1 MTIGGPVDGAVV
13 TDHQMPISGG
23 VDVELDPG
31 SPERERTAQSEQGGR
46 RSFPGTTLVRIG
58 ENATSEPGIRRGR
71 GHSANGSLSSD
82 MLDHILVD
90 LITQTRAALENA
102 LLQRQAV
109 EERFQVDVF
118 LGDVS
123 WETSYSLPGEEK
135 PPRVR
140 ADLSL
145 DWPTWSQ
152 SAYRSWSIGEPP
164 DDLPEVVLE
173 ITLRVQRLA
182 AMPDLA
188 AVVACLPE
196 ESPAIGA
203 DSLVRAAP
211 VVEQVSEPGAGPR
224 FAVETTYQ
232 GTLRLDEAAMND
244 ASTLA
249 GPVGALGRWVASVL
263 VRLGDLELVYL
274 PPEALPGDDSH

>member
-1 MTIGGPVDGAVV
+1 
-13 TDHQMPISGG
+13 
-23 VDVELDPG
+23 
-31 SPERERTAQSEQGGR
+31 
-46 RSFPGTTLVRIG
+46 
-58 ENATSEPGIRRGR
+58 
-71 GHSANGSLSSD
+71 

-90 LITQTRAALENA
+90 LITHTRKALEDA

-123 WETSYSLPGEEK
+123 WETSYSLPGEEQ

-164 DDLPEVVLE
+164 GDLPEVVLE
-173 ITLRVQRLA
+173 ITLRVQRLQA
-182 AMPDLA
+182 APDLG

-196 ESPAIGA
+196 ESPAIGG
-203 DSLVRAAP
+203 DTLVRGAP
-211 VVEQVSEPGAGPR
+211 VVEQVYEPGSDGPR
-224 FAVETTYQ
+224 FAVETAYQ
-232 GTLRLDEAAMND
+232 GTFRLDETAMD
-244 ASTLA
+244 DSSTLA
-249 GPVGALGRWVASVL
+249 GPMGALGRWVASVL
-263 VRLGDLELVYL
+263 VRLGDLDLAYL
-274 PPEALPGDDSH
+274 PVDAPDVDPDA

>member
-1 MTIGGPVDGAVV
+1 
-13 TDHQMPISGG
+13 
-23 VDVELDPG
+23 
-31 SPERERTAQSEQGGR
+31 
-46 RSFPGTTLVRIG
+46 
-58 ENATSEPGIRRGR
+58 
-71 GHSANGSLSSD
+71 

-90 LITQTRAALENA
+90 LITQTRASLEDA

-182 AMPDLA
+182 AMPDLD

-203 DSLVRAAP
+203 DTLVRAAP
-211 VVEQVSEPGAGPR
+211 VVEQVHEPGGPPR

-232 GTLRLDEAAMND
+232 GTFRLDEAAMND

-263 VRLGDLELVYL
+263 VRLGDLDLAYL
-274 PPEALPGDDSH
+274 PPEASNIGDESH

>member
-1 MTIGGPVDGAVV
+1 
-13 TDHQMPISGG
+13 
-23 VDVELDPG
+23 
-31 SPERERTAQSEQGGR
+31 
-46 RSFPGTTLVRIG
+46 
-58 ENATSEPGIRRGR
+58 
-71 GHSANGSLSSD
+71 

-90 LITQTRAALENA
+90 LITQTRSALENA

-123 WETSYSLPGEEK
+123 WETSYSLPGEEQ

-140 ADLSL
+140 ADVSV

-182 AMPDLA
+182 SMPDLD

-196 ESPAIGA
+196 ESPPIGA
-203 DSLVRAAP
+203 DTLVRASP
-211 VVEQVSEPGAGPR
+211 VVEQVHEPTERAPR
-224 FAVETTYQ
+224 YAVETTYQ
-232 GTLRLDEAAMND
+232 GTFRLDEAALED
-244 ASTLA
+244 ASSLA

-263 VRLGDLELVYL
+263 VRLGDLELPYL
-274 PPEALPGDDSH
+274 APESPPSDEGDGP

>member
-1 MTIGGPVDGAVV
+1 MI
-13 TDHQMPISGG
+13 
-23 VDVELDPG
+23 
-31 SPERERTAQSEQGGR
+31 
-46 RSFPGTTLVRIG
+46 
-58 ENATSEPGIRRGR
+58 
-71 GHSANGSLSSD
+71 
-82 MLDHILVD
+82 DHILLDVIGAIRD
-90 LITQTRAALENA
+90 AFEGA
-102 LLQRQAV
+102 LLEQQAV

-123 WETSYSLPGEEK
+123 WETSYSLPGEEQ

-164 DDLPEVVLE
+164 DDFPEVVLE

-211 VVEQVSEPGAGPR
+211 VVEQVFDRAGGAQY
-224 FAVETTYQ
+224 AVETSYE
-232 GTLRLDEAAMND
+232 GTLRLDEAALED
-244 ASTLA
+244 SSTLA

-263 VRLGDLELVYL
+263 VRLGDLELAYL
-274 PPEALPGDDSH
+274 PPEDGTGEP